1 MPTVI
6 SKFLEKGEQTLQ
18 IPRTVLSGGLVA
30 LVLSAYA
37 YKIAYPIVDG
47 LIHKENKQNDS
58 LNNNLVAK
66 AALPKNGIKIPTRKR
81 NAVPALNLRFILQF
95 IKLVRIMIPS
105 PFSTE
110 IGLLAGHTTFLFL
123 RTFLSIYVANL
134 EGAIVK
140 YIVRK
145 EPNNFIKQ
153 LLKWFGVAI
162 PATFINSMIRYLES
176 RIAVSFRTRLVEHSY
191 KLYFK
196 NQSYYR

>member
-6 SKFLEKGEQTLQ
+6 SKLLEKGENTLQ
-18 IPRTVLSGGLVA
+18 IPRSVLSGAVVA
-30 LVLSAYA
+30 TAILAYTC
-37 YKIAYPIVDG
+37 KVAYPMIDG
-47 LIHKENKQNDS
+47 YINKENKQHDS
-58 LNNNLVAK
+58 LNNNFVAK
-66 AALPKNGIKIPTRKR
+66 AQPVRPIPKKTII
-81 NAVPALNLRFILQF
+81 PALNLRFIFQF
-95 IKLVRIMIPS
+95 IKLIRIMIPS
-105 PFSTE
+105 PFCTE
-110 IGLLAGHTTFLFL
+110 TGLLTAHTTFLFL

-145 EPNNFIKQ
+145 EPQNFIKQ
-153 LLKWFGVAI
+153 LMKWFGVAI

-196 NQSYYR
+196 DQSYYR